1 MQVKTGTDIIEIERI
16 KEGIEKLGE
25 NFLNTIFTEAE
36 IEYCENRRAQKY
48 QEYAV
53 RFAGKEA
60 IFKTLSFYY
69 KECKWKDYEILNEEN
84 GKPYINLK
92 KEIPGLESID
102 ISLSHCKQYAVANVV
117 ALCK

>member
-1 MQVKTGTDIIEIERI
+1 MKIKTGTDIIEIKRI
-16 KEGIEKLGE
+16 KEGIEKYGE
-25 NFLNTIFTEAE
+25 TFLNTIFTEAE
-36 IEYCENRRAQKY
+36 IEYCEKCNVQKY

-60 IFKTLSFYY
+60 IFKTLSFFYT
-69 KECKWKDYEILNEEN
+69 ECKWKDYEILNEPN

-92 KEIPGLESID
+92 TQIPSLQSID

-117 ALCK
+117 ALCD